1 MTAATGFAVGID
13 LVRVSRIAES
23 IRCFGPRFLNRLFTA
38 DEQAY
43 ATADPAVAAERLAA
57 RFAAK
62 EATRKALRLG
72 DGIGW
77 RQIEVRRNPDGACDL
92 VLHDRA
98 AELAGAAEIAL
109 SMSHEGDLAT
119 AVVMIRRFEPLPT
132 SKSEQSHG

>member
-1 MTAATGFAVGID
+1 MTAATGIAVGID

-23 IRCFGPRFLNRLFTA
+23 MRSFGPRFLQRLFTP

-43 ATADPAVAAERLAA
+43 STADPAVAAERLAA

-62 EATRKALRLG
+62 EAARKALRLEG
-72 DGIGW
+72 GVGW

-98 AELAGAAEIAL
+98 AELAGPAEIAL

-119 AVVMIRRFEPLPT
+119 AVVVIRRIPPSPP
-132 SKSEQSHG
+132 SKSEQTHG